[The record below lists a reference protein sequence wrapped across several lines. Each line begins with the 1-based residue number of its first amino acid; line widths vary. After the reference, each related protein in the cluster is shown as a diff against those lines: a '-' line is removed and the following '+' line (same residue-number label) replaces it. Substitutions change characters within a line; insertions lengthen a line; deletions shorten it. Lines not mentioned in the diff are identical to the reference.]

1 MAENNSLTPDEQ
13 QKLKLLLKLINNG
26 GELQL
31 EKEDLN
37 KAEDCIGEKDIQRII
52 DLGLGRGVDA
62 TDPTPWKNK
71 TSFQVR
77 PVTIDNIIGTEEG
90 GCVQSYEKEVTSLS
104 EIRGLASA
112 SVTNPK
118 MAISIGVEGEYSQ
131 SSSNRFRVVG
141 TKVLNR
147 TISFKDH
154 CDDGDLQPQLE
165 SISFEAWL
173 RRWILRQADIDVDSE
188 KKKQAQELANLEMK
202 RSTLENSLEV
212 SKAKLKEHWHDVE
225 EIQLKLLDTERICDE
240 GASLRKGISA
250 TELER
255 YSMCRSPMMI
265 NGQENVE
272 NSYAPLSIEIE
283 STDSKIKRRI
293 IKQADFVSEMAS
305 IEQET
310 MLHASRELL
319 SLDQQ
324 SLKLKAQTEEQ
335 RSNETRTHS
344 FTKQGID
351 EEKIVKYC
359 TKFITKFHI
368 THYVSSIQL
377 GASGYE
383 VLAESKI
390 SRRLGIGS
398 HIGVEKI
405 AAGSLSTTNSRSHGS
420 NASNVRR
427 IGVIELKNGIPTVK
441 RGSHQEA
448 VVGIQVKPISDLV
461 MTRKLRK
468 PLKTALLKYLRSEG
482 ETCGKCLQY

>member
-1 MAENNSLTPDEQ
+1 MAENTLLSFDEQ
-13 QKLKLLLKLINNG
+13 QKLKFLLKVINNS
-26 GELQL
+26 GELKSEREEL
-31 EKEDLN
+31 S
-37 KAEDCIGEKDIQRII
+37 KAEDCIDEKNIQRII

-62 TDPTPWKNK
+62 TDPTPWRNK

-77 PVTIDNIIGTEEG
+77 PVTTDNIIGTEEG

-118 MAISIGVEGEYSQ
+118 TAVSIGVEGEYSL

-147 TISFKDH
+147 TILFKDH
-154 CDDGDLQPQLE
+154 CHDSDLPPQLE

-173 RRWILRQADIDVDSE
+173 CRWILRQANGDIDSE
-188 KKKQAQELANLEMK
+188 KKKQTQELANLEVK
-202 RSTLENSLEV
+202 RSDLENSLV
-212 SKAKLKEHWHDVE
+212 ASKAKLKEHWHDIE
-225 EIQLKLLDTERICDE
+225 EIQLKLLDTEGMCGE
-240 GASLRKGISA
+240 GASLRRGVST
-250 TELER
+250 TELD
-255 YSMCRSPMMI
+255 STCRSPIMI
-265 NGQENVE
+265 NEEENPYYANVPVE
-272 NSYAPLSIEIE
+272 IG
-283 STDSKIKRRI
+283 STDSKVKRRI
-293 IKQADFVSEMAS
+293 MKQADFVSEMAS

-319 SLDQQ
+319 SVDKQLV
-324 SLKLKAQTEEQ
+324 KLKVQTEE
-335 RSNETRTHS
+335 RSSCESSPQS
-344 FTKQGID
+344 FTEYGID
-351 EEKIVKYC
+351 EDKLVKYC
-359 TKFITKFHI
+359 TKFITQFHI

-383 VLAESKI
+383 ILAESRI

-405 AAGSLSTTNSRSHGS
+405 AAGSLGTTHMRGRGS
-420 NASNVRR
+420 SASNVRR

-441 RGSHQEA
+441 RGSHQEG

-461 MTRKLRK
+461 MVRKLRT
-468 PLKTALLKYLRSEG
+468 PLRRALLKYLRSEG
-482 ETCGKCLQY
+482 ETHGKCLM